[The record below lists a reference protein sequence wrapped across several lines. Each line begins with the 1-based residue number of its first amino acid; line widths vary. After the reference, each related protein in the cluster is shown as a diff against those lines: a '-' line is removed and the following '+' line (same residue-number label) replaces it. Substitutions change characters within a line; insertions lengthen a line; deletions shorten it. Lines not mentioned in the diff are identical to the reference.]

1 MKREILV
8 EDGIGGE
15 HMIKYIDKE
24 RVAVQKV
31 MRNDS
36 DDLIYYSLLSSV
48 PLRELDS
55 WPYTESLKTQISE
68 FHAQFPDAK

>member
-36 DDLIYYSLLSSV
+36 DDLIYYSLLSRV